1 MRDNAN
7 SQAGQIIDDAR
18 RTADE
23 ILGQARH
30 EAEQRRAEAEAIVES
45 HRAQAAAVAQ
55 FGGEI
60 SHHADRLR
68 LATARVE
75 QLAQEEATLIER
87 QSQDSADRIQRDMEH
102 QLAAVEARRDSIKAQ
117 LTTVGALL
125 HDLGSAVGV
134 PPQGQN
140 PSMHSPEPPQSAAD
154 DAQGS
159 DVVEATEQAFD
170 RADETDD
177 LEPVIGNDV
186 PEGHEP
192 EALPARSPGGHPTR
206 PTPSTRKVWRTWTR

>member
-1 MRDNAN
+1 M
-7 SQAGQIIDDAR
+7 
-18 RTADE
+18 
-23 ILGQARH
+23 
-30 EAEQRRAEAEAIVES
+30 V
-45 HRAQAAAVAQ
+45 
-55 FGGEI
+55 EI

-102 QLAAVEARRDSIKAQ
+102 QLAAVEARRDSIRAQ

-134 PPQGQN
+134 PAQGLD
-140 PSMHSPEPPQSAAD
+140 PSMLSPEPAQSAAD
-154 DAQGS
+154 DAHGS
-159 DVVEATEQAFD
+159 DVVETTEQAFD

-177 LEPVIGNDV
+177 ADARQPGPPFRRATSLE
-186 PEGHEP
+186 
-192 EALPARSPGGHPTR
+192 ARPARSRGGHPTR
-206 PTPSTRKVWRTWTR
+206 PTPSTRKASRTWTR